1 MLASSRVALVIG
13 LLLGVTACVPPENKM
28 AAVEPVLLDDADLI
42 YVDLPAVRTMEPQ
55 GPPFVQGLRVGY
67 LDLYEQAGAR
77 FDLIDRVHFGR
88 KAVASAKGQ
97 NVQPDQTALRR
108 LPAGAAGEL
117 DAARARLIAALDAN
131 GRRTAPADA
140 AKAQVAFDCW
150 LERTEA
156 GDQAGIDACKAR
168 FEEAVAAVERSLLP
182 GAPQQ
187 YLVFFAWD
195 RADISPAA
203 RQVLEQVA
211 ADYKA
216 GRMVRLH
223 LAGHADRSGPED
235 YNMRLSE
242 RRARAVAQVLREL
255 GVPQEAMTL
264 AWYGETRPRVPTPDG
279 VREAQNRRVEIT
291 WDK

>member
-1 MLASSRVALVIG
+1 MVARHRVAFLSF
-13 LLLGVTACVPPENKM
+13 LLLTTVGCVPPENKM
-28 AAVEPVLLDDADLI
+28 AAVEPVILDDADLL
-42 YVDLPAVRTMEPQ
+42 YAELPAVRTMEPQ

-67 LDLYEQAGAR
+67 LDLHQEAGGR
-77 FDLIDRVHFGR
+77 FDLVDRVHFGR
-88 KAVASAKGQ
+88 KAVASARGQ
-97 NVQPDQTALRR
+97 NVQPDMVKLRR
-108 LPAGAAGEL
+108 IAEGAVGEFE
-117 DAARARLIAALDAN
+117 AARSRLLAALDAN

-140 AKAQVAFDCW
+140 AKAQVAYDCW

-156 GDQAGIDACKAR
+156 GDQAGAAACKAR
-168 FEEAVAAVERSLLP
+168 FEEAIAAVERSLAP
-182 GAPQQ
+182 GAAQQ

-195 RADISPAA
+195 RADISPVA

-211 ADYKA
+211 ADFKA

-223 LAGHADRSGPED
+223 LAGHADRSGPEA

-242 RRARAVAQVLREL
+242 RRARAVARVLQDL
-255 GVPQEAMTL
+255 GVPRDAMKL

-291 WDK
+291 WD